1 MKGFTAQR
9 FWFTVEVEEP
19 IEWYPFKGPSI
30 RGALFGALRRHY
42 CPAPD
47 DPDPAH
53 STVCPVCWLLA
64 REEPNWTRMRT
75 PPKAYTIEPPLE
87 TKTRYEPGES
97 FSFGITLFGQA
108 TNLFPYLVLA
118 VPMMG
123 KAGIGKKVRENGWR
137 RGRFTLKLIE
147 EVNPLTG
154 QRKVLKD
161 PTSLLIQAPE
171 NPVEHEHV
179 LRMTNSELGM
189 TNEETLN
196 SLSAIRHSSFLI
208 HFLTPTRIIEKG
220 HLVKRPLFTPLFH
233 RLLERLEA
241 LSIAYGDGAP
251 DWDKKALLALADKVR
266 LVEDRT
272 HWVDIKS
279 FSHRLGRATPAGGF
293 IGEAVYEAEDWRPL
307 LPWLIWGTIT
317 HVGKNAVKG
326 CGMYELRMAN
336 YESGGS
342 TNEIRR
348 VAKIGA

>member
-1 MKGFTAQR
+1 VGKTIRKEDTAMKGFTAQR
-9 FWFTVEVEEP
+9 FWFTVEVKEP
-19 IEWYPFKGPSI
+19 IEWFPFKGPSI
-30 RGALFGALRRHY
+30 RGALFGALRKHY

-53 STVCPVCWLLA
+53 SAICPVCWLLA

-123 KAGIGKKVRENGWR
+123 EAGIGKKVEENRWR

-161 PTSLLIQAPE
+161 ATSLLIQAPE
-171 NPVEHEHV
+171 NPVEHRQVE
-179 LRMTNSELGM
+179 ELGVRS
-189 TNEETLN
+189 EELGVKKLATHHSQLATPN
-196 SLSAIRHSSFLI
+196 SQLLIR
-208 HFLTPTRIIEKG
+208 FLTPTRIIEGG

-251 DWDKKALLALADKVR
+251 EWDKNALLALADKVR

-279 FSHRLGRATPAGGF
+279 FSNRLGRSTPAGGF
-293 IGEAVYEAEDWRPL
+293 VGEAVYEAEDWRPL

-326 CGMYELRMAN
+326 CGMYELGVRS
-336 YESGGS
+336 E
-342 TNEIRR
+342 E
-348 VAKIGA
+348 